1 MDTPP
6 RPYEALANLVEAP
19 DPTERAKDVGAALNA
34 IPDLQKWLRRAREN
48 AVGEMHDSGMSY
60 ADIGAELG
68 MDRVR
73 AHQIAKGKTSGRPPK
88 PKPGPAEP
96 DGP

>member
-6 RPYEALANLVEAP
+6 SPFEALANLTNAP
-19 DPTERAKDVGAALNA
+19 DPTQRAKQVGAALA
-34 IPDLQKWLRRAREN
+34 AVPDLQKWLRRAREA
-48 AVGEMHDSGMSY
+48 AVGEMHDGGMSY

-73 AHQIAKGKTSGRPPK
+73 AHQIAKGKTTGRPPK
-88 PKPGPAEP
+88 PKPSPAEP

>member
-6 RPYEALANLVEAP
+6 APFESLAGLTAAP
-19 DPTERAKDVGAALNA
+19 DPTDRAKTVGAALNA
-34 IPDLQKWLRRAREN
+34 IPDLQKWLRRAREH

-60 ADIGAELG
+60 AEIGAELG

-73 AHQIAKGKTSGRPPK
+73 AHQIAKGKTTGRPPK
-88 PKPGPAEP
+88 PKPALAEP

>member
-6 RPYEALANLVEAP
+6 APFERLEDLAEAP
-19 DPTERAKDVGAALNA
+19 DPTDRAMAIGAALNA
-34 IPDLQKWLRRAREN
+34 IPDLQKWLRRVREN

-60 ADIGAELG
+60 ADIGVALG

-73 AHQIAKGKTSGRPPK
+73 AHQIAKGKTTGRPPK
-88 PKPGPAEP
+88 PKPSPAEP
-96 DGP
+96 EGP